1 MPEPFISIDGITGS
15 IYRPTTAPAYTN
27 ITEFNEE
34 PVGIKTTLVL
44 ALPFDENTS
53 FTDIAPAM
61 RVDRTVA
68 NKTVTTF
75 NGVGI
80 SSVTGVQLGRSSA
93 YFDGVSDYV
102 DLGSSADFS
111 FGTGDFTVE
120 CWIYT
125 TNTTADTFYRRI
137 YMTDGP
143 TGNAGGNFQIA
154 LEPSTGKVNLWDSV
168 LNLLGT
174 SNVCNGIWH
183 HIAGC
188 RSGTTL
194 RLFVDGV
201 LESSTTYST
210 SVSPNSGSPRPRI
223 GSYSGTSGDFDGYIQ
238 DLRVYKGYAKYTS
251 NFTPPTRITGGFGAV
266 VSSTT
271 TEGARLQAVF
281 RETGISTN
289 KLSVPTRITKYVDVN
304 QIGTNPIGFPYTI
317 SPALPSGATAGDF
330 ATGLSIVGVGTT
342 GKGYTLTPSKNMSI
356 IVRMWGAGGGRYF
369 DGTNYTANSGAGGAA
384 YGRVTLTGGTS
395 YLVFAGGTG
404 QDATSS
410 RGAPGGG
417 AASGILLASNQSEI
431 LIAGGGAGSYGV
443 TGGGR
448 ASGAGGGTTGQDGE
462 GATTGGDGGTQTAG
476 GAGGAGGRRTGA
488 SATNTNGAG
497 GATGTPSYFGG
508 YSGITSSNGAAKYN
522 GGTGD
527 LNGGDAGS
535 PGGGGGHFGGGQ
547 GGGDAGAFG
556 SGGGSGFYN
565 GSVVVGIGTTILY
578 TGFGS
583 SPGNSSDPYRGTY
596 GNVAQPGLV
605 YLSLV

>member
-1 MPEPFISIDGITGS
+1 MPEPFISIDTNTNS
-15 IYRPTTAPAYTN
+15 IYRPITAPAYTN

-53 FTDIAPAM
+53 FTDIASAM

-102 DLGSSADFS
+102 DIGSSTDFS

-125 TNTTADTFYRRI
+125 TNTTSDTFYRRI

-174 SNVCNGIWH
+174 SNVCNGVWH
-183 HIAGC
+183 HVVGC

-223 GSYSGTSGDFDGYIQ
+223 GSYSGTTGDFDGYLQ
-238 DLRVYKGYAKYTS
+238 DLRIYKGYAKYTED
-251 NFTPPTRITGGFGAV
+251 FTPPTRITGGFGAV

-289 KLSVPTRITKYVDVN
+289 KFSIPPVITKYVDVN
-304 QIGTNPIGFPYTI
+304 AVTGNPVSFSYTI
-317 SPALPSGATAGDF
+317 SPALDDGTTAGDF
-330 ATGLSIVGVGTT
+330 STGLSITGVGVT
-342 GKGYTLTPSKNMSI
+342 GRCYTLTPAKDI
-356 IVRMWGAGGGRYF
+356 DVVVRMWGAGGGAR
-369 DGTNYTANSGAGGAA
+369 DYTAGVNFGGGGGAA
-384 YGRVTLTGGTS
+384 YGKVTLSAGIGYS
-395 YLVFAGGTG
+395 VFAGG
-404 QDATSS
+404 
-410 RGAPGGG
+410 RGTNNSEGVVVSTRGSAGGG
-417 AASGILLASNQSEI
+417 AASGILLSSDQSEI
-431 LIAGGGAGSYGV
+431 LIAGA
-443 TGGGR
+443 GGGGIGEYGLGR
-448 ASGAGGGTTGQDGE
+448 GSGAGGGTTGQDGE
-462 GATTGGDGGTQTAG
+462 GATTGGDGGTQIAG
-476 GAGGAGGRRTGA
+476 GAGGNGGRRTGA
-488 SATNTNGAG
+488 SATDTNGAG
-497 GATGTPSYFGG
+497 GNTGSDYYPGG
-508 YSGITSSNGAAKYN
+508 TSGVPGKYN
-522 GGTGD
+522 GGMGEYNAGD
-527 LNGGDAGS
+527 VGS

-547 GGGDAGAFG
+547 GGGDTGAFG
-556 SGGGSGFYN
+556 SGGGSGYYN
-565 GSVVVGIGTTILY
+565 PSVVVGIGTIILY
-578 TGFGS
+578 TGNGS

-596 GNVAQPGLV
+596 GDAAQPGLV